1 MDVKPDPSALDVVPM
16 TFLRD
21 VLQTAG
27 PNILTI
33 VNISASGGIPLHIF
47 KLPLFQPQ

>member
-1 MDVKPDPSALDVVPM
+1 MCMKPDPCALDLVPM
-16 TFLRD
+16 PFLRD

-33 VNISASGGIPLHIF
+33 VSISASGGIPLHIF
-47 KLPLFQPQ
+47 KLPLLQS